1 MLQPLRSESYDKVKD
16 YTRKMAVE
24 FLSFFWVAVEFQRNV
39 AATLVRT
46 HCHALITITYLDL
59 MDRLSQVCHHHKD
72 HIEMP
77 LSDLI
82 EDYHL

>member
-46 HCHALITITYLDL
+46 HCHALNIIQ
-59 MDRLSQVCHHHKD
+59 RL
-72 HIEMP
+72 HI
-77 LSDLI
+77 
-82 EDYHL
+82 